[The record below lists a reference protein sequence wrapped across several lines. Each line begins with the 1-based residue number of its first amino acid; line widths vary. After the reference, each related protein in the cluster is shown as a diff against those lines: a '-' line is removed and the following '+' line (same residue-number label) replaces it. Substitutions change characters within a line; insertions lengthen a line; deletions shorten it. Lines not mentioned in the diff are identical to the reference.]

1 MSSFNKT
8 YLMGNLTRDPEL
20 KYTPQGTPV
29 CRLGIAVNR
38 KFKQGEAWKTDVQF
52 FSVVVWGKSGE
63 NCREYLV
70 KGRPVFV
77 EGRLQNRSWEKD
89 GVKHTIT
96 EIIAETVQF
105 IGGKPQGEREPEQKA
120 DEPSPEMQTD
130 EVPF

>member
-1 MSSFNKT
+1 MSSLNRTF
-8 YLMGNLTRDPEL
+8 LMGNLTRDPEL

-38 KFKQGEAWKTDVQF
+38 KFKQGDAWKTDVQF
-52 FSVVVWGKSGE
+52 FNVVVWGKTGE

-89 GVKHTIT
+89 GVKHTMT
-96 EIIAETVQF
+96 EIVADSVQF
-105 IGGKPQGEREPEQKA
+105 IGGKPAGDRAPDAQAEEQPPESN
-120 DEPSPEMQTD
+120 DEI
-130 EVPF
+130 PF